1 MRRVREMWAF
11 IDSRRT
17 FRDSRRTFIDS
28 LRTFIDSLRTAMVND
43 IFAIDTYLSHRP
55 LRPVPGRGRPRAKGQ
70 LRGKAVGAAAEKEA
84 ERGGKGR
91 K

>member
-17 FRDSRRTFIDS
+17 VRDSR
-28 LRTFIDSLRTAMVND
+28 RTFIDSLRTAMVND

-70 LRGKAVGAAAEKEA
+70 LRGKAAGAAAEKGA
-84 ERGGKGR
+84 GGGGKGR